1 MNTSR
6 LMPIVAMPFLF
17 ASLNC
22 KHPALNFMVYSAGFS
37 FARYDFL
44 VFGKPEGEQ
53 SATLYGMDVETA
65 NLMAR
70 YNMTIVGGK
79 EFAALPSENKAKTLF
94 VRYAVSTFNKD
105 KNIITISFDDAIS
118 GKTVA
123 SLTSESDGDLLD
135 PDDRAKAL
143 AGLTQPLADALTREK
158 GLRVTSPTPAGTV
171 P

>member
-1 MNTSR
+1 MQLKKLR
-6 LMPIVAMPFLF
+6 PIVALPLLL

-22 KHPALNFMVYSAGFS
+22 NHPAINFMVYSAGFS
-37 FARYDFL
+37 FARYDYL

-70 YNMTIVGGK
+70 YNMTIVGHK
-79 EFAALPSENKAKTLF
+79 EFGALPAESKAKTLI

-105 KNIITISFDDAIS
+105 KNIITISFDDALS
-118 GKTVA
+118 GKAVA
-123 SLTSESDGDLLD
+123 SLTSESGGDLLD
-135 PDDRAKAL
+135 TDDRARAL

-158 GLRVTSPTPAGTV
+158 GLKVTIPAPASPTH
-171 P
+171 